1 MVSLIR
7 SRSATLLALF
17 QNCAISQPTD
27 RRETVIEYSKDHFR
41 QFTVSTLTFKTTYYF
56 YGWIRLFRQKVQSH
70 QENVSYVKHKKPT
83 KLHGQFLEIPH
94 RLI

>member
-1 MVSLIR
+1 M
-7 SRSATLLALF
+7 LALL

-41 QFTVSTLTFKTTYYF
+41 QFTVSTLTFKTTNYF
-56 YGWIRLFRQKVQSH
+56 YSWIWLFRQKVQSN
-70 QENVSYVKHKKPT
+70 QENASNVKHKKPT
-83 KLHGQFLEIPH
+83 KLHGPFLEIPR